1 MTQLTIAAAAAPF
14 DRDMDACL
22 ATVARADRRR
32 ARTPARGL
40 LVLPEAALG
49 GYVDDAARRRR
60 PAARARSRRPR
71 AARASWSMAGDMV
84 VCVGFFE
91 DGGDG
96 VRHNVAACVTGD
108 GLLGLHRK
116 VHMPLKEGRMTTPG
130 DRLAA
135 FDTPVGRIGMLIC
148 YDKAFPEASRTL
160 ALDGAEILCFMSRV
174 AGERDGPGAE
184 RLQDDR
190 QWRRSELWDRSRAA
204 ENSLVVAS
212 ANQTGSFGTLRF
224 LGDARIVGPG
234 GDPLAETAPAGGLAV
249 TTLDVCGDRREGPP
263 RAVADP
269 RPAPRRL
276 PRRPRRCWPVT
287 VDA

>member
-1 MTQLTIAAAAAPF
+1 MPELTIAAAAAPF
-14 DRDMDACL
+14 DRDMDRCI
-22 ATVARADRRR
+22 ATVARLIDEAR
-32 ARTPARGL
+32 AAGAGL

-49 GYVDDAARRRR
+49 GYVTSLHDDAEPPPALDPRGPELRRV
-60 PAARARSRRPR
+60 
-71 AARASWSMAGDMV
+71 MALAKDMT
-84 VCVGFFE
+84 VCLGFFE

-108 GLLGLHRK
+108 GLLHVHRK
-116 VHMPLKEGRMTTPG
+116 VHMPLREGRITTPG
-130 DRLAA
+130 DSLAA
-135 FDTPVGRIGMLIC
+135 FDTPAGRIGMLIC

-160 ALDGAEILCFMSRV
+160 ALDGAEVLCFMS
-174 AGERDGPGAE
+174 AWPASATDQAP

-234 GDPLAETAPAGGLAV
+234 GDPLAATTPDGGLAIA
-249 TTLDVCGDRREGPP
+249 TLDVSATVEQARRALSPI
-263 RAVADP
+263 RDL
-269 RPAPRRL
+269 RPDVYRVPQPLLAQ
-276 PRRPRRCWPVT
+276 T

>member
-1 MTQLTIAAAAAPF
+1 MPDLTIAAAAAPF
-14 DRDMDACL
+14 GRNMDACL
-22 ATVARADRRR
+22 ATVAGLIDDARA
-32 ARTPARGL
+32 AGVGL

-49 GYVDDAARRRR
+49 GYVTTLHDDADPPPALDADGPELARV
-60 PAARARSRRPR
+60 
-71 AARASWSMAGDMV
+71 MELAGEMT

-96 VRHNVAACVTGD
+96 IRHNVAACVTGD

-116 VHMPLKEGRMTTPG
+116 IHMPLKEGRMTTPG

-160 ALDGAEILCFMSRV
+160 ALDGAEVLCFMS
-174 AGERDGPGAE
+174 AWPASATDSAP

-204 ENSLVVAS
+204 ENSLIVAS
-212 ANQTGSFGTLRF
+212 ANQTGTFGTLRF
-224 LGDARIVGPG
+224 LGDARVVGPG
-234 GDPLAETAPAGGLAV
+234 GDTLAATEPAGGLAI
-249 TTLDVCGDRREGPP
+249 TTLDVAATVDKARRALSPIRDLRP
-263 RAVADP
+263 DVYCT
-269 RPAPRRL
+269 PAPMLRQ
-276 PRRPRRCWPVT
+276 PVT